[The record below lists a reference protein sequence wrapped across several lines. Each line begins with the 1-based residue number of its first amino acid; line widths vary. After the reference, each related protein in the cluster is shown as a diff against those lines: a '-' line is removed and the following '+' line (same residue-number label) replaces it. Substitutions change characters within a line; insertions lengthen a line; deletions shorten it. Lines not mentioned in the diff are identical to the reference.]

1 MNRQDEGD
9 LIAELLCITG
19 ELGGKMR
26 RLDCYE
32 STGRRYKKIVIEYDS
47 TEEKEMR
54 FKALVFVRLRGSVSD
69 AAGNAVMNNVNR
81 IAPKLQ
87 PHLLRIGKAIDFWFD
102 AETEEIAREQMDL
115 LSDRMLANTV
125 IEDWEYTLEETE
137 ETGIGNIS
145 NDNAGTSKH
154 HLFGA

>member
-1 MNRQDEGD
+1 
-9 LIAELLCITG
+9 
-19 ELGGKMR
+19 
-26 RLDCYE
+26 
-32 STGRRYKKIVIEYDS
+32 
-47 TEEKEMR
+47 MR

-69 AAGNAVMNNVNR
+69 AAGNAVMNNTKR
-81 IAPKLQ
+81 IAPNLE

-115 LSDRMLANTV
+115 LSDRMLSNTV
-125 IEDWEYTLEETE
+125 IEDWSYELEETE

-154 HLFGA
+154 HLFEQ

>member
-1 MNRQDEGD
+1 MLVHINPTSHP
-9 LIAELLCITG
+9 LPS
-19 ELGGKMR
+19 
-26 RLDCYE
+26 RLVQLVERVTVNHYVAG
-32 STGRRYKKIVIEYDS
+32 SSPASGV
-47 TEEKEMR
+47 MR

-69 AAGNAVMNNVNR
+69 AAGNAVMNNVKMV
-81 IAPKLQ
+81 ATKLT

-115 LSDRMLANTV
+115 LSDRMLSNTV
-125 IEDWEYTLEETE
+125 IEDWEYKLEETE

-154 HLFGA
+154 HLFGE

>member
-1 MNRQDEGD
+1 
-9 LIAELLCITG
+9 
-19 ELGGKMR
+19 
-26 RLDCYE
+26 
-32 STGRRYKKIVIEYDS
+32 
-47 TEEKEMR
+47 MR

-69 AAGNAVMNNVNR
+69 AAGNAVMNNTKR
-81 IAPKLQ
+81 IAPLLE
-87 PHLLRIGKAIDFWFD
+87 PHLLRIGKVIDFWFD

-125 IEDWEYTLEETE
+125 IEDWEYKLEETE

-154 HLFGA
+154 ALFDA

>member
-1 MNRQDEGD
+1 
-9 LIAELLCITG
+9 
-19 ELGGKMR
+19 
-26 RLDCYE
+26 
-32 STGRRYKKIVIEYDS
+32 
-47 TEEKEMR
+47 MR

-81 IAPKLQ
+81 IAPKLK

-102 AETEEIAREQMDL
+102 AESEEVAREQMDL

-125 IEDWEYTLEETE
+125 IEDWTYDLEETE

-154 HLFGA
+154 ALFDK

>member
-1 MNRQDEGD
+1 
-9 LIAELLCITG
+9 
-19 ELGGKMR
+19 
-26 RLDCYE
+26 
-32 STGRRYKKIVIEYDS
+32 
-47 TEEKEMR
+47 MR

-69 AAGNAVMNNVNR
+69 AAGNAVMKNVHLT
-81 IAPKLQ
+81 APKLQ

-154 HLFGA
+154 SIFDA

>member
-1 MNRQDEGD
+1 
-9 LIAELLCITG
+9 
-19 ELGGKMR
+19 
-26 RLDCYE
+26 
-32 STGRRYKKIVIEYDS
+32 
-47 TEEKEMR
+47 MR

-69 AAGNAVMNNVNR
+69 AAGNAVMRNTHMV
-81 IAPKLQ
+81 APKLKSN
-87 PHLLRIGKAIDFWFD
+87 LLRIGKCIDYWFE

-125 IEDWEYTLEETE
+125 IEDWTYELEETE

-154 HLFGA
+154 ALFEE

>member
-1 MNRQDEGD
+1 
-9 LIAELLCITG
+9 
-19 ELGGKMR
+19 
-26 RLDCYE
+26 
-32 STGRRYKKIVIEYDS
+32 
-47 TEEKEMR
+47 MR

-69 AAGNAVMNNVNR
+69 AAGNAVMNNVGR

-102 AETEEIAREQMDL
+102 AESEELAREEMDEL
-115 LSDRMLANTV
+115 TDKLFANTV

-154 HLFGA
+154 HLFDA